1 MTATQQIAKH
11 LRELYFGDN
20 WTCSDFKTHLKDVT
34 WQQATTQVQD
44 FNTIAT
50 LVYHTGYYISRVLK
64 VLQNSPLEAK
74 DTESFIHPPIQS
86 QQDWEQLL
94 QQTWT
99 DVEAF
104 ATLIEQLPDDILD
117 KEFVSSKYG
126 SYYRNLNGII
136 EHSHYHLGQIVI
148 IKKLL

>member
-1 MTATQQIAKH
+1 MSTTKLIAKH

-34 WQQATTQVQD
+34 WQQAVTKVQN

-64 VLQNSPLEAK
+64 VLQKNPLEAK
-74 DTESFIHPPIQS
+74 DTESFTHPPIQS
-86 QQDWEQLL
+86 KQDWERLL

-99 DVEAF
+99 DVETF
-104 ATLIEQLPDDILD
+104 AIVIEQLPDDILD

-126 SYYRNLNGII
+126 NYFRNLNGII
-136 EHSHYHLGQIVI
+136 EHSYYHLGQIVML
-148 IKKLL
+148 KKLL